1 MSLIKKF
8 AMDSTRREFLKST
21 AFAGASLLV
30 SRSSLAVAEV
40 ENPSLMLKAAGYPY
54 EHVKAIMTGDVEIE
68 GCATEFEVDKIGNLN
83 NHVFSGPQTRAITEV
98 GLAPFMLAY
107 ANDNFRDYSLI
118 PIFPLRTFRHK
129 SIFVHAD
136 AGIDHPSKLKG
147 KRVGTPGYSQTSLQ
161 WIRGMLQDEYGIRS
175 EDVEWVVS
183 AEDSAAGLSGTRSKN
198 ENVFPDH
205 LSVSVGPAG
214 KDESQLLLDGD
225 VDALFHAIEPRAFVE
240 GNQKVKR
247 LFKDVRATEQDYFK
261 RTGIYPIMHS
271 VAIRND
277 LVERHPWLPRAV
289 FNAYSKSKSLA
300 YSDMQQKWF
309 FKTMPWYAQELEAT
323 QDLMGKNF
331 FPYGIEPNRKTLE
344 TLFRYSHEQGLASR
358 QLTVEK
364 LFHPTTLD
372 FSES

>member
-1 MSLIKKF
+1 
-8 AMDSTRREFLKST
+8 
-21 AFAGASLLV
+21 
-30 SRSSLAVAEV
+30 
-40 ENPSLMLKAAGYPY
+40 
-54 EHVKAIMTGDVEIE
+54 
-68 GCATEFEVDKIGNLN
+68 
-83 NHVFSGPQTRAITEV
+83 
-98 GLAPFMLAY
+98 
-107 ANDNFRDYSLI
+107 
-118 PIFPLRTFRHK
+118 
-129 SIFVHAD
+129 
-136 AGIDHPSKLKG
+136 
-147 KRVGTPGYSQTSLQ
+147 
-161 WIRGMLQDEYGIRS
+161 
-175 EDVEWVVS
+175 
-183 AEDSAAGLSGTRSKN
+183 
-198 ENVFPDH
+198 VFPDH